1 MGLKEIDLIVRE
13 ARAFACYQTVL
24 DILSPDTSVR
34 DAASVGDLLDFLIEE
49 MKAARSE
56 LHALRESRIEH
67 AKQQGREISDL
78 PACSGFPQI

>member
-1 MGLKEIDLIVRE
+1 MGLGEIDLIVRE
-13 ARAFACYQTVL
+13 ARAYARYQTVL

-34 DAASVGDLLDFLIEE
+34 DAASVGELLDFLIKEIN
-49 MKAARSE
+49 AAHSE
-56 LHALRESRIEH
+56 LIALRESRVEH